1 VSVSADPAPRS
12 RSTTHPVD
20 QVPPPAKLTVLSVQ
34 HVLAFYA
41 GAVVVPLLI
50 AGGLDL
56 TAEQT
61 IHLINADLFT
71 CGIATLIQ
79 SVGFW
84 KVGVRLPI
92 IQGVT
97 TTAISPIIAIG
108 LAVTGGDGGVQA
120 LPAIYGSIIIAGL
133 FTFFAA
139 PFFAKIIR
147 FFPPVVIGTVL
158 TTMGITLLGVSAGD
172 ITNYAEGTPVLKDL
186 GYAALTLVVII
197 VIQRFFRGFLGTIA
211 ILLGLVVGTAVA
223 FAFGDASFSEVGTAS
238 WVGVTTPF
246 YFGWPAFTLTG
257 AISMIVV
264 MIITMVETTGDVFA
278 AGEIVGK
285 RITTKHISAALRAD
299 GLSTTLGGILN
310 SFPYTCFA
318 QNVGLVRLTKVRSR
332 WVVAGAGVLM
342 IILGLLPKAGAV
354 VASIPSPVLGAA
366 SLALFANVAL
376 VGVQTLSRVDLSENR
391 NAVIVTISLGLAML
405 VSFKP
410 DIAAAFPAWLQIFF
424 ASGVTIGSITA
435 IVLNLLFFHVGRQ
448 RGTDV
453 ITDQHGRR
461 LSLDEVNAMDER
473 SFVAAFSGLF
483 NEATWPLGAAYQRGP
498 FADVNELRAAIQ
510 DAVLTAD
517 GKQQDDLI
525 QDYPDMAE
533 LLLADDE
540 RFGEISRATGSL
552 ALDQMTDSEQE
563 QIQELATRY
572 RERFAMPFVACLGTM
587 ESREQIIASGVRRL
601 ENSPQQERVVA
612 LAEVVEIANDRFGI
626 LMADANPIGSAW
638 DRKFA
643 KLQ

>member
-1 VSVSADPAPRS
+1 
-12 RSTTHPVD
+12 
-20 QVPPPAKLTVLSVQ
+20 
-34 HVLAFYA
+34 
-41 GAVVVPLLI
+41 
-50 AGGLDL
+50 
-56 TAEQT
+56 
-61 IHLINADLFT
+61 
-71 CGIATLIQ
+71 
-79 SVGFW
+79 
-84 KVGVRLPI
+84 
-92 IQGVT
+92 
-97 TTAISPIIAIG
+97 
-108 LAVTGGDGGVQA
+108 
-120 LPAIYGSIIIAGL
+120 
-133 FTFFAA
+133 
-139 PFFAKIIR
+139 
-147 FFPPVVIGTVL
+147 
-158 TTMGITLLGVSAGD
+158 
-172 ITNYAEGTPVLKDL
+172 
-186 GYAALTLVVII
+186 
-197 VIQRFFRGFLGTIA
+197 
-211 ILLGLVVGTAVA
+211 
-223 FAFGDASFSEVGTAS
+223 
-238 WVGVTTPF
+238 
-246 YFGWPAFTLTG
+246 
-257 AISMIVV
+257 MIVV

>member
-1 VSVSADPAPRS
+1 
-12 RSTTHPVD
+12 
-20 QVPPPAKLTVLSVQ
+20 
-34 HVLAFYA
+34 
-41 GAVVVPLLI
+41 
-50 AGGLDL
+50 
-56 TAEQT
+56 
-61 IHLINADLFT
+61 
-71 CGIATLIQ
+71 
-79 SVGFW
+79 
-84 KVGVRLPI
+84 
-92 IQGVT
+92 
-97 TTAISPIIAIG
+97 
-108 LAVTGGDGGVQA
+108 
-120 LPAIYGSIIIAGL
+120 
-133 FTFFAA
+133 
-139 PFFAKIIR
+139 
-147 FFPPVVIGTVL
+147 
-158 TTMGITLLGVSAGD
+158 
-172 ITNYAEGTPVLKDL
+172 
-186 GYAALTLVVII
+186 
-197 VIQRFFRGFLGTIA
+197 
-211 ILLGLVVGTAVA
+211 
-223 FAFGDASFSEVGTAS
+223 
-238 WVGVTTPF
+238 
-246 YFGWPAFTLTG
+246 
-257 AISMIVV
+257 
-264 MIITMVETTGDVFA
+264 MVETTGDVFA

>member
-1 VSVSADPAPRS
+1 
-12 RSTTHPVD
+12 
-20 QVPPPAKLTVLSVQ
+20 
-34 HVLAFYA
+34 
-41 GAVVVPLLI
+41 
-50 AGGLDL
+50 
-56 TAEQT
+56 
-61 IHLINADLFT
+61 
-71 CGIATLIQ
+71 
-79 SVGFW
+79 
-84 KVGVRLPI
+84 
-92 IQGVT
+92 
-97 TTAISPIIAIG
+97 
-108 LAVTGGDGGVQA
+108 
-120 LPAIYGSIIIAGL
+120 
-133 FTFFAA
+133 
-139 PFFAKIIR
+139 
-147 FFPPVVIGTVL
+147 
-158 TTMGITLLGVSAGD
+158 
-172 ITNYAEGTPVLKDL
+172 
-186 GYAALTLVVII
+186 
-197 VIQRFFRGFLGTIA
+197 
-211 ILLGLVVGTAVA
+211 
-223 FAFGDASFSEVGTAS
+223 
-238 WVGVTTPF
+238 VTTPF

>member
-1 VSVSADPAPRS
+1 
-12 RSTTHPVD
+12 
-20 QVPPPAKLTVLSVQ
+20 
-34 HVLAFYA
+34 
-41 GAVVVPLLI
+41 
-50 AGGLDL
+50 
-56 TAEQT
+56 
-61 IHLINADLFT
+61 
-71 CGIATLIQ
+71 
-79 SVGFW
+79 
-84 KVGVRLPI
+84 
-92 IQGVT
+92 
-97 TTAISPIIAIG
+97 
-108 LAVTGGDGGVQA
+108 
-120 LPAIYGSIIIAGL
+120 
-133 FTFFAA
+133 
-139 PFFAKIIR
+139 
-147 FFPPVVIGTVL
+147 
-158 TTMGITLLGVSAGD
+158 
-172 ITNYAEGTPVLKDL
+172 
-186 GYAALTLVVII
+186 
-197 VIQRFFRGFLGTIA
+197 
-211 ILLGLVVGTAVA
+211 
-223 FAFGDASFSEVGTAS
+223 
-238 WVGVTTPF
+238 
-246 YFGWPAFTLTG
+246 
-257 AISMIVV
+257 
-264 MIITMVETTGDVFA
+264 
-278 AGEIVGK
+278 
-285 RITTKHISAALRAD
+285 
-299 GLSTTLGGILN
+299 
-310 SFPYTCFA
+310 
-318 QNVGLVRLTKVRSR
+318 
-332 WVVAGAGVLM
+332 M

>member
-1 VSVSADPAPRS
+1 
-12 RSTTHPVD
+12 
-20 QVPPPAKLTVLSVQ
+20 
-34 HVLAFYA
+34 
-41 GAVVVPLLI
+41 
-50 AGGLDL
+50 
-56 TAEQT
+56 
-61 IHLINADLFT
+61 
-71 CGIATLIQ
+71 
-79 SVGFW
+79 
-84 KVGVRLPI
+84 
-92 IQGVT
+92 
-97 TTAISPIIAIG
+97 
-108 LAVTGGDGGVQA
+108 
-120 LPAIYGSIIIAGL
+120 
-133 FTFFAA
+133 
-139 PFFAKIIR
+139 
-147 FFPPVVIGTVL
+147 
-158 TTMGITLLGVSAGD
+158 
-172 ITNYAEGTPVLKDL
+172 
-186 GYAALTLVVII
+186 
-197 VIQRFFRGFLGTIA
+197 
-211 ILLGLVVGTAVA
+211 VVGTAVA